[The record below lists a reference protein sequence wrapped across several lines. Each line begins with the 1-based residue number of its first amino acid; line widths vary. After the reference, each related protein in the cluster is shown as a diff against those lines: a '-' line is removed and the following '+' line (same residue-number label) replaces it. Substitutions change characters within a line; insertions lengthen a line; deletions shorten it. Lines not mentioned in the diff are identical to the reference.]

1 MSSEGKT
8 VTTATSVVEA
18 DPVYVSKCCSGQVS
32 KALLRFVVTT
42 FIALSLLFFAMY
54 KLSTNVSGEE
64 KALYYSLLSTCIAIY
79 LPAPTPHDALP
90 PLAPANSNLK
100 D

>member
-1 MSSEGKT
+1 MSSEGKN
-8 VTTATSVVEA
+8 VSAEA

-79 LPAPTPHDALP
+79 LPPPTPHDAMP
-90 PLAPANSNLK
+90 PALGPETVSR
-100 D
+100 